1 MEICNA
7 LNNKA
12 IKLLDEYNFQFHQN
26 QSSRVFMKL
35 SFYRNKLKIS
45 CFKNINKHIKYTKKK
60 R

>member
-1 MEICNA
+1 MEICTA

-12 IKLLDEYNFQFHQN
+12 IKQLDEYNFQFHQN
-26 QSSRVFMKL
+26 QSRGVFMKL
-35 SFYRNKLKIS
+35 SFPSQIENS